1 MAEQHKLRFKNKKRR
16 FTQID
21 NELVNNAALSWQA
34 KGLMLYLLSKTDGW
48 EFFESEIVKHAT
60 NGKGS
65 VSSIIQELIAVG
77 YLERGERTRNEK
89 GHLGGYVYQISDSL
103 VADYDGKA
111 YIRFSKVGKSKVGKS
126 DTSNT
131 NRSSNTKR
139 STKTNKEKERE
150 KDLQEIARKEK
161 PSSLLYDQEFVHLQ
175 SFYKTYIA
183 NPDYTTNKILSELIE
198 EYKQAKFIIEA
209 IKLAQKKEKPP
220 LVYAKG
226 ILRNWRS
233 VDGIQTYDQLIARKE
248 KSHEA
253 YTVRTSKDTD
263 KRRVSETNERRLR
276 ILQQQSG

>member
-1 MAEQHKLRFKNKKRR
+1 MIEQNKLRFKNKRR
-16 FTQID
+16 TFTQVD
-21 NELVNNAALSWQA
+21 NEIVNNAALSWQA

-65 VSSIIQELIAVG
+65 VSSIIQELIDVG

-89 GHLGGYVYQISDSL
+89 GHLGGYIYQISDFL

-111 YIRFSKVGKSKVGKS
+111 YIRFSNVGKSKVGKS

-131 NRSSNTKR
+131 KRSNNTERSSN
-139 STKTNKEKERE
+139 TNKEKEKE
-150 KDLQEIARKEK
+150 KDLKEIGHKEK
-161 PSSLLYDQEFVHLQ
+161 PSSFLIDQEFINLQ
-175 SFYKTYIA
+175 TFYKTYIA
-183 NPDYTTNKILSELIE
+183 NPDYTTNRILSELIDDYE
-198 EYKQAKFIIEA
+198 EAKFIIEA
-209 IKLAQKKEKPP
+209 IKVAQQKEKPP

-226 ILRNWRS
+226 VLRNWRS
-233 VDGIQTYDQLIARKE
+233 VDGIQTYDQLIARRE

-253 YTVRTSKDTD
+253 YSVRTSKDAA
-263 KRRVSETNERRLR
+263 KRHVSETNARRLK